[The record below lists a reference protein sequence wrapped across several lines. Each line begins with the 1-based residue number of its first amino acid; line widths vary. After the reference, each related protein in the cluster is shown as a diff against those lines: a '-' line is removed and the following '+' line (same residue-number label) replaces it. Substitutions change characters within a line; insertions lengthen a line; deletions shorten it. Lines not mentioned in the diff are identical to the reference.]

1 MDNKIVIVGAD
12 HHNTL
17 GVVESFGLKG
27 LKTYVIA
34 VSLHSQG
41 YVLHSKF
48 VIDGWCCCDEQSV
61 INCLLTHFTDS
72 NNKAVIVTTNDIA
85 ACIIDKNHSSLISYF
100 HIPSV
105 KPYGNLSTVISKE
118 NMSELAR
125 HVGLDVPKTWVVD
138 GKQLPNDLEFPI
150 ITKAISSVEGTKD
163 NIRVCFDNDQLKDFL
178 SNNERCHSIQ
188 IQKFIDKE
196 YEFQFL
202 GCSIN
207 GGEEVLIPGRTNII
221 RPNGLDNTF
230 FLSFDKCEPEL
241 SETLLKAV
249 NFVKLTHYTG
259 LFSIEFL
266 HDKTSGRNYFTEM
279 NFRNDGNAI
288 CVTKAGTNLP
298 YIYYLSMIGGDYKNE
313 INSSNIK
320 KIYLVPE
327 VYYFSRFIAGE
338 FGFREW
344 ATNMRKANCYTTFFK
359 NDIKPFFWFIWL
371 AIKKRLF
378 ILNVSHNRKSLC

>member
-1 MDNKIVIVGAD
+1 MDNKIVVIGAD

-27 LKTYVIA
+27 LNSYV
-34 VSLHSQG
+34 VLLSPHSQG
-41 YVLHSKF
+41 YILHSKF
-48 VIDGWCCCDEQSV
+48 VIDGWCCCDEQSI
-61 INCLLTHFTDS
+61 INCLLTHFTDFS
-72 NNKAVIVTTNDIA
+72 NKTVIVTTNDIV
-85 ACIIDKNHSSLISYF
+85 ACIIDRNHSSLINYF
-100 HIPSV
+100 LIPSV
-105 KPYGNLSTVISKE
+105 KPYGNLSTVMSKE

-125 HVGLDVPKTWVVD
+125 YVGLDVPKTWVVD
-138 GKQLPNDLEFPI
+138 EKQLPNDLEFPV

-188 IQKFIDKE
+188 IQEFIEKE

-207 GGEEVLIPGRTNII
+207 GGEEVIISGRTNII

-241 SETLLKAV
+241 GETILKAI

-298 YIYYLSMIGGDYKNE
+298 YIYYLSMIGGDYKDE
-313 INSSNIK
+313 INKSSIRK
-320 KIYLVPE
+320 TYLVPE
-327 VYYFSRFIAGE
+327 VYYFSRLLAGE
-338 FGFREW
+338 FGFWEW
-344 ATNMRKANCYTTFFK
+344 AKNMRKANCCTTVFK
-359 NDIKPFFWFIWL
+359 NDIKPFIWFILL

-378 ILNVSHNRKSLC
+378 NFNNFHDKKSLC